1 MAGQNNLKKLDSIF
15 YLRQFKNLRLVNL
28 AGNPF
33 CKDHDYRSYVLSHLN
48 YITYLDY
55 RRVAKADV
63 TAAEEHHQRTPGHSP
78 GLISP
83 KKGPQLLPGTAPFV
97 LEFWRSPLFRGGP
110 KGVAA
115 SGGKSYRLGNPQSC
129 SQKPLWPT
137 HTTSGSEVCNASIT
151 KTFRRP
157 GKVRESP
164 VHAVLSSAQLFNKID
179 EPDRGSLK
187 QESSIFYAAR

>member
-63 TAAEEHHQRTPGHSP
+63 TAAEEHHQLDMLFPVFFLMPTSNIPYNVMST
-78 GLISP
+78 
-83 KKGPQLLPGTAPFV
+83 KK
-97 LEFWRSPLFRGGP
+97 
-110 KGVAA
+110 
-115 SGGKSYRLGNPQSC
+115 
-129 SQKPLWPT
+129 
-137 HTTSGSEVCNASIT
+137 
-151 KTFRRP
+151 
-157 GKVRESP
+157 
-164 VHAVLSSAQLFNKID
+164 
-179 EPDRGSLK
+179 
-187 QESSIFYAAR
+187 